1 MNQGGEMETKGMSEY
16 ERERQKRIEENRK
29 MLEELFP
36 DGTSLS
42 GPVVRRG
49 PVVKEGTPESSKDG
63 DGTYGSPVTPR
74 TRARYLPFFSI
85 LFYFAFSLHL
95 FIPHCFL
102 FLSLLVRGG
111 I

>member
-1 MNQGGEMETKGMSEY
+1 MSDY

-42 GPVVRRG
+42 GPVARRG

-63 DGTYGSPVTPR
+63 DSTYGAPVTPR
-74 TRARYLPFFSI
+74 TRARYIPTFFSF
-85 LFYFAFSLHL
+85 LFHFAFSLHL
-95 FIPHCFL
+95 FIPHC
-102 FLSLLVRGG
+102 LSFSLC
-111 I
+111 